1 VRFLAKLDC
10 AVDPLDEPAQAGPL
24 DNLAAMP
31 ATGGVHLFS
40 GALDEKPRVDY
51 LTTLQYLGFSY
62 HVVKPTGWG
71 H

>member
-1 VRFLAKLDC
+1 VRFLAKLDS

-24 DNLAAMP
+24 HNFAAVP
-31 ATGGVHLFS
+31 ATRGVHFFS

-62 HVVKPTGWG
+62 HVV
-71 H
+71 